1 MSLSSDK
8 LPIGFLTVQSRQAAT
23 LGGGR
28 QVGNQTKNYRAKAH
42 GLGHALCVHQFH
54 MSTRTCTSVL
64 KSQEKTLTI
73 QRRSPGFRELM
84 PLVCLLNLSAPLTSC
99 LCLAGGKECEVQ
111 RRWGTAADRPSHLC
125 TAVALPP
132 SHAASSEGPQ
142 KIHSLEMCLLR
153 LSATAALAG
162 LCTLSLQFYIP
173 VGPVHLKLCRFAQQL
188 SFRHS
193 RNPASF
199 ETNKQDPVQ
208 SLGKLKQ
215 RIAEGPGDQSPLKS
229 KDLVV
234 GHSRHL

>member
-54 MSTRTCTSVL
+54 MSTHTYTSVL
-64 KSQEKTLTI
+64 KSQEKTLII
-73 QRRSPGFRELM
+73 QRRSPGFRELI

-125 TAVALPP
+125 AAVALPP
-132 SHAASSEGPQ
+132 SHTASSEGPQ
-142 KIHSLEMCLLR
+142 KIHSRDCQPR
-153 LSATAALAG
+153 LPRGG

-173 VGPVHLKLCRFAQQL
+173 VGPIHLKLCRFAQQL

-199 ETNKQDPVQ
+199 ETNKQDPVK

-229 KDLVV
+229 RDLVV
-234 GHSRHL
+234 GHSCHL

>member
-54 MSTRTCTSVL
+54 MSTRTYTSVL

-73 QRRSPGFRELM
+73 QRRSPGFRELI

-125 TAVALPP
+125 AAVALPP
-132 SHAASSEGPQ
+132 SHTASPEGPQ
-142 KIHSLEMCLLR
+142 KIHSLETLLAEIVSHGCPGGPPHLVPSVLYPCWSR
-153 LSATAALAG
+153 SSE
-162 LCTLSLQFYIP
+162 TLSLCSTTEFQAP
-173 VGPVHLKLCRFAQQL
+173 KEPRLLRDKQTRPCAK
-188 SFRHS
+188 SWETKAENS
-193 RNPASF
+193 RGTGGSEPI
-199 ETNKQDPVQ
+199 EK
-208 SLGKLKQ
+208 
-215 RIAEGPGDQSPLKS
+215 
-229 KDLVV
+229 
-234 GHSRHL
+234 